1 MENSC
6 IVNDKNVKSV
16 RLAVLADL
24 VEENWPSMEL
34 AAEMIP
40 AALEQAAPGRLAVD
54 ILRPAMR
61 RRFTRTSAEN
71 GRKFNADRL
80 LNRFW
85 DYPRWLRGQRK
96 DYDLFHLADHSYAQ
110 MAHELPAGRLV
121 VTCHDVDT
129 FRCLWGEE
137 GRRNLVYRRLVERT
151 LAGLRRAARVVCV
164 SQATADELTGR
175 GLVQSEKVRVAHNP
189 LHPLFVAEP
198 ELQVQ
203 RQAAQL
209 LGGAGPF
216 LLHVGSN
223 IQRKR
228 LDILLQ
234 ILAAVR
240 RDWPQVRLAR
250 VGGELTAEQKDL
262 AQRLGVAGA
271 IISLPPLER
280 EVLAAVYR
288 RAAVTVLPSERE
300 GFCWPLAESLAAGV
314 PVIAS
319 DLPVLREVGAAAAVY
334 APLGDVADWAQ
345 KINHL
350 LAEKESRPVEWQR
363 RCELARRQAGQF
375 SLVEYGR
382 RLLAIYHEI
391 AEL

>member
-1 MENSC
+1 VSNR
-6 IVNDKNVKSV
+6 NAKPA

-40 AALEQAAPGRLAVD
+40 AALEEAAPGRLTAD

-61 RRFTRTSAEN
+61 RRFTREPADN

-96 DYDLFHLADHSYAQ
+96 EYDLFHLADHSYAQ
-110 MAHELPAGRLV
+110 MAHELPAERLV
-121 VTCHDVDT
+121 ITCHDVDT
-129 FRCLWGEE
+129 FRCLWGED
-137 GRRNLVYRRLVERT
+137 GARNIVYRRLVERT
-151 LAGLRRAARVVCV
+151 LAGLRRAARVICV
-164 SQATADELTGR
+164 SQVTADELTAR
-175 GLVQSEKVRVAHNP
+175 GLVKAEKTRVAHNP
-189 LHPLFVAEP
+189 AHPWFAAAPGEKA
-198 ELQVQ
+198 QT
-203 RQAAQL
+203 QAAQL
-209 LGGAGPF
+209 LGGEGPL

-228 LDILLQ
+228 LDVLLRV
-234 ILAAVR
+234 LAATR
-240 RDWPQVRLAR
+240 RIWPQVRLAR
-250 VGGELTAEQKDL
+250 VGGELTPEQKDL
-262 AQRLGVAGA
+262 ARQLGVAEA

-300 GFCWPLAESLAAGV
+300 GFGWPVAESLAAGS

-319 DLPVLREVGAAAAVY
+319 DLPVLREVGGDAAEY
-334 APLGDVADWAQ
+334 APLGDVAGWAQ
-345 KINHL
+345 KINFL
-350 LAEKESRPVEWQR
+350 LAEKELRPAERQN
-363 RCELARRQAGQF
+363 RCEAARRQAAKF

-382 RLLAIYHEI
+382 RLLAIYEEI